1 MPAVRVALFA
11 FGKPYVI
18 ENVPGC
24 PLLDPV
30 MLCGS
35 MFGLGADFP
44 PHGRME
50 LRRHRLFESSLPLS
64 APGPCAH
71 RYTALRVFGHGR
83 PGNSALTGPG
93 YARASRDAMGTAWM
107 GREALDE
114 AIPPAYTEHIGQ
126 QALGLTPRPYPAG
139 LHSPQPWPARLDE
152 DPEAGRIREP
162 RRHLTDPVPL
172 RQVLTEPG
180 EVADLVTA
188 ARMHGLVHRPN
199 NLSANPV
206 QPAGGDHGQAAH

>member
-1 MPAVRVALFA
+1 MPAVRDALFA

-35 MFGLGADFP
+35 MFGLGANFP

-50 LRRHRLFESSLPLS
+50 LRRHRLFESNLPLS

-107 GREALDE
+107 SREALDE

-126 QALGLTPRPYPAG
+126 QALGLTPHPYPAG

-162 RRHLTDPVPL
+162 RRHLTDPAPL

-188 ARMHGLVHRPN
+188 ARMHGLVHRPD

-206 QPAGGDHGQAAH
+206 QPA